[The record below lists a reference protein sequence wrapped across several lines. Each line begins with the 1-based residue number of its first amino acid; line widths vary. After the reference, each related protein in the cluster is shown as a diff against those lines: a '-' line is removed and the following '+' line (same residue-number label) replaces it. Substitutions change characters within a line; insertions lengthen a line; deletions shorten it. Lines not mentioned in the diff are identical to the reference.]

1 MYAWL
6 GLTVKELVITHKIK
20 VGTKWTQRNFKCS
33 FFLWRFMK
41 NSDSLH
47 CDEMTWNFLRAL
59 TIWMTQNEKFLVV
72 LKVFSPLQWMGLDA
86 MFLLTSVSTWIC
98 PTHADRLQYMC
109 MLQSKL
115 VWLQLRKHGEIDF
128 RHMYKVISFRVPL
141 RWRVILWVT
150 GICITLIH
158 QLGYLG
164 FTFLLTT
171 FFGHVF
177 TYPTTCIK
185 ITLKKRGL
193 NTFWALIRQI
203 TDRPLN
209 KQAKRHC
216 LNDWLTDC
224 LSEHL
229 YVCLPVWLSA
239 QLTVWLSVYLSVWL
253 TACLPDHLTVWLT
266 DCSTLS
272 PVISYTVLD
281 NIVSCKTFSPY
292 STQSSLILTALD
304 HCSIRLV
311 SYGP

>member
-1 MYAWL
+1 M
-6 GLTVKELVITHKIK
+6 
-20 VGTKWTQRNFKCS
+20 GTKWTQRNFKCS
-33 FFLWRFMK
+33 FFLWRFVK
-41 NSDSLH
+41 NYDSLH
-47 CDEMTWNFLRAL
+47 CDQMTWNFLRAL

-72 LKVFSPLQWMGLDA
+72 LKVFSRVVWQPKQPLQWMGLDA

-115 VWLQLRKHGEIDF
+115 VLLQLRKHGEIDF

-164 FTFLLTT
+164 FTFLLAT

-177 TYPTTCIK
+177 TYPTTRIK

-203 TDRPLN
+203 TDRQAN
-209 KQAKRHC
+209 KQTKRHC
-216 LNDWLTDC
+216 LNDWLSNWLSVWTSVCLLACLTVCPTDC
-224 LSEHL
+224 LT
-229 YVCLPVWLSA
+229 VCL
-239 QLTVWLSVYLSVWL
+239 SV
-253 TACLPDHLTVWLT
+253 CLT
-266 DCSTLS
+266 DCLPAWPPDCLTDRLQH
-272 PVISYTVLD
+272 TVTSD
-281 NIVSCKTFSPY
+281 FIYC
-292 STQSSLILTALD
+292 A
-304 HCSIRLV
+304 R
-311 SYGP
+311 